1 MGGRLSSRNQGA
13 GARDLLSRGSGG
25 GIQRRPKLTIQK
37 TVSWILGALISAS
50 LGGVVV
56 FAQTSGKIR
65 ILYVGDSSVTLGAMG
80 AGSNFSYSQNGV
92 QIEVAAEKILNAW
105 RKNPR
110 FEVSYLTG
118 WDALA
123 QFPETPEALHR
134 YDVVLLS
141 DVDSD
146 SLVLYPTERST
157 HAPMGPNRLKSIRE
171 YVRQGGALVM
181 IGGYSTF
188 TGRHNSGNYHGTPV
202 EEALPVNCLAVND
215 DRMETPEGVTVEVKQ
230 AQHPILRGIEW
241 TPSPVFNGYNRLEVK
256 KGAEV
261 LASFK
266 ETGDPLVVVG
276 TFGKGRSMAFASD
289 IAPHWGAGF
298 QEWKYYQQFWDQALD
313 WLVSR

>member
-1 MGGRLSSRNQGA
+1 MA
-13 GARDLLSRGSGG
+13 M
-25 GIQRRPKLTIQK
+25 PK
-37 TVSWILGALISAS
+37 TVMCIW
-50 LGGVVV
+50 GVVMAAILSGDSML
-56 FAQTSGKIR
+56 AQTPGKIR
-65 ILYVGDSSVTLGAMG
+65 ILYVGDSSVTLGAAS
-80 AGSNFSYSQNGV
+80 AGSNFSYDQRGV

-123 QFPETPEALHR
+123 QFPETSEALHR

-146 SLVLYPTERST
+146 SLVLYPSERSNR
-157 HAPMGPNRLKSIRE
+157 APMGPNRLKSIRE
-171 YVRQGGALVM
+171 FVRQGGALVM

-188 TGRHNSGNYHGTPV
+188 TGRHNAGNYHGTPV
-202 EEALPVNCLAVND
+202 EEALPVNCLAMND

-230 AQHPILRGIEW
+230 PDHAILRGIEW
-241 TPSPVFNGYNRLEVK
+241 SPGPIFNGYNRLEVK
-256 KGAEV
+256 KGAQV
-261 LASFK
+261 LACIK
-266 ETGDPLVVVG
+266 ETSDPLVVVW

-298 QEWKYYQQFWDQALD
+298 QEWKYYEQFWEQALG
-313 WLVSR
+313 WLASR